1 MTDVLVVAP
10 HPDDETLGCGAT
22 LLRHRAEGDAIH
34 WVIVTEMRA
43 ELGHTPEQMARRQA
57 EIKAVADRYQFASL
71 CALALPTMMLDTLPM
86 REVVSRMGEVFQ
98 RLRPST
104 VYLPFPG
111 DAHTDHRVAFDA
123 AMACCKWFRAP
134 FVRRVLSYE
143 TLSESDAN
151 LDPESIGFRPNVF
164 VDAAAFIEE
173 KIAVLE
179 LYRGETGEFPFPR
192 SARAV
197 RALADLRGATCGF
210 KAAEAF
216 MLLRESI

>member
-1 MTDVLVVAP
+1 VVAP
-10 HPDDETLGCGAT
+10 PPDAETLGRGAT
-22 LLRHRAEGDAIH
+22 LLRHRADGDTIH
-34 WVIVTEMRA
+34 WLLATEMRA
-43 ELGHTPEQMARRQA
+43 ELGHAPEQMARRLA
-57 EIKAVADRYQFASL
+57 EMKSVTARYQFASVS
-71 CALALPTMMLDTLPM
+71 ALALPTTMLDTLP
-86 REVVSRMGEVFQ
+86 RRDVVARMSEVFQ
-98 RLRPST
+98 RVRPSI

-111 DAHTDHRVAFDA
+111 DAHTDHRVVFDA

-151 LDPESIGFRPNVF
+151 LDPESTGFRPNVF
-164 VDAAAFIEE
+164 VDAAAFIDD
-173 KIAVLE
+173 KIAILE

-197 RALADLRGATCGF
+197 RALAELRGATSGF

-216 MLLRESI
+216 MLLKEAI